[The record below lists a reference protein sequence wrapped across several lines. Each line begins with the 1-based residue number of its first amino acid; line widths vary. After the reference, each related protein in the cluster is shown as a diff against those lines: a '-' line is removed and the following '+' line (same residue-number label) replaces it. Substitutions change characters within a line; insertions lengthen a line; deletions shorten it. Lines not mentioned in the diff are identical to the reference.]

1 MVLFLFGEPNAA
13 SSWLQL
19 NGAMPQGSW
28 LWPLTFLLLIDD
40 LQVDCLAHKCMYVD
54 DTTLT
59 ELLQGRN
66 ESSNMQNFFQQVLNW
81 SNINDM
87 AVNFTKTKEMV
98 MGPVALSSNLPLIQW
113 TEGQIE
119 RVSSFKVLGLH
130 LDADFS
136 WQPGSLQV
144 GDGEE

>member
-1 MVLFLFGEPNAA
+1 
-13 SSWLQL
+13 
-19 NGAMPQGSW
+19 
-28 LWPLTFLLLIDD
+28 
-40 LQVDCLAHKCMYVD
+40 
-54 DTTLT
+54 
-59 ELLQGRN
+59 
-66 ESSNMQNFFQQVLNW
+66 
-81 SNINDM
+81 M
-87 AVNFTKTKEMV
+87 AVNFTKTTKQEMV